1 MLTQGPSSIMMSNVP
16 ALTILKV
23 DIRLSEMCFWR
34 SGQRLKIEVEDEGE
48 EEEEKREGREKA
60 REAIGNNPSSA
71 GPSE

>member
-23 DIRLSEMCFWR
+23 DIRLSEMCFWI
-34 SGQRLKIEVEDEGE
+34 SGQRLKIEVEDERE
-48 EEEEKREGREKA
+48 KKREGREKA